1 MSDPAEAAS
10 QPARERDR
18 STKGRRAARPEKFD
32 RERRIVNY
40 LNAGVSVVEIAE
52 REGVTHRRMR
62 ALVQEI
68 FARRAPAPPAEF
80 LAMQVGR
87 LSEALLVPYSAMSPH
102 NPQAVDRYVRI
113 VRELDRY
120 HGFTALRAPAHSGP
134 PASGGARKDLAPAA
148 GAGCGPGWRKRPG
161 LRTGVK
167 GGLRIGE
174 RLYP

>member
-18 STKGRRAARPEKFD
+18 STKGRRAARQEKFD

-68 FARRAPAPPAEF
+68 LARRAARAARRIPSDAGRPPQRGA
-80 LAMQVGR
+80 AR
-87 LSEALLVPYSAMSPH
+87 AL
-102 NPQAVDRYVRI
+102 
-113 VRELDRY
+113 
-120 HGFTALRAPAHSGP
+120 
-134 PASGGARKDLAPAA
+134 
-148 GAGCGPGWRKRPG
+148 
-161 LRTGVK
+161 
-167 GGLRIGE
+167 
-174 RLYP
+174 

>member
-18 STKGRRAARPEKFD
+18 STKGRRAARPEKFE

-52 REGVTHRRMR
+52 REGVTRRRTR

-68 FARRAPAPPAEF
+68 LARRAPAPPAEF

-87 LSEALLVPYSAMSPH
+87 LSEALLVSYSAMSPS

-120 HGFTALRAPAHSGP
+120 HGFAALRPPAHSGS
-134 PASGGARKDLAPAA
+134 PALEAPAKTSLLLQAPDTARA
-148 GAGCGPGWRKRPG
+148 GESAQGSELG
-161 LRTGVK
+161 LRVVYESGK
-167 GGLRIGE
+167 G
-174 RLYP
+174 